1 MSDRNTSYSAYQSWG
16 QVRRKNLIARLVHG
30 AVMTLVGLA
39 ALAGLALTVVFAAS
53 VAVLGVAGVAL
64 MGLMALLRRT
74 PVRVFVKAEKPKA
87 DGVFEARKSGS
98 TWIVY

>member
-1 MSDRNTSYSAYQSWG
+1 MTDRYTSYAANKAWG

-30 AVMTLVGLA
+30 VMMTGVGLA
-39 ALAGLALTVVFAAS
+39 ALAGLALAVVFAAS
-53 VAVLGVAGVAL
+53 VALLGVIGVAL
-64 MGLMALLRRT
+64 MGLMAVIRRA

-87 DGVFEARKSGS
+87 DGIFEARKSGS